1 LQEQVGQ
8 LITHPRK
15 PFFAHAT
22 LDLDGGDGLVEHVA
36 YVELEVFQ
44 RRNDLTF
51 LASVT
56 LFLRPLNPGFVPA
69 GVVSGKESAAR
80 RNSFYQCGWLP
91 IR

>member
-1 LQEQVGQ
+1 MPLANLLEDIYAQPLPEFQ
-8 LITHPRK
+8 H
-15 PFFAHAT
+15 T
-22 LDLDGGDGLVEHVA
+22 LA
-36 YVELEVFQ
+36 YVVLEVFQ